1 MQVYYETM
9 FDGPWYECQGPS
21 CEDVKKD
28 LKSKYKRG
36 WHAENAY
43 LKKIYKENIY
53 NSHNIIDEVLNE
65 RITENL
71 KFGSWRG
78 YSTFG
83 VQEAILRN
91 INSYI
96 NKKIYANITL
106 KKKLTPFIVHYL
118 YKPGGV
124 RTKQLKQDFESK
136 QSTS

>member
-9 FDGPWYECQGPS
+9 FDGPWYECKGPS
-21 CEDVKKD
+21 FMDVRKD

-36 WHAENAY
+36 YHAENKY
-43 LKKIYKENIY
+43 LRNIYIENKFNSHQIIDDVLDKKI
-53 NSHNIIDEVLNE
+53 
-65 RITENL
+65 TESL

-78 YSTFG
+78 YATFG
-83 VQEAILRN
+83 IQEAILRN

-106 KKKLTPFIVHYL
+106 QKKLTPLLRHYL
-118 YKPGGV
+118 YKPGGI
-124 RTKQLKQDFESK
+124 RTIQLKKDFESK

>member
-21 CEDVKKD
+21 FTDVRKD

-36 WHAENAY
+36 YHAENDY
-43 LKKIYKENIY
+43 LKKIYIENIFD
-53 NSHNIIDEVLNE
+53 SHKIIDNVLDE
-65 RITENL
+65 KITENL

-106 KKKLTPFIVHYL
+106 QKKLTPLVRHYL
-118 YKPGGV
+118 YKPGGI
-124 RTKQLKQDFESK
+124 RTIQLKKDFESK

>member
-9 FDGPWYECQGPS
+9 FDGPWYECEGPS
-21 CEDVKKD
+21 FMDVRKD

-36 WHAENAY
+36 YHAENKY
-43 LKKIYKENIY
+43 LRNIYIENKFNSHQIIDDVLDKKI
-53 NSHNIIDEVLNE
+53 
-65 RITENL
+65 TESL

-78 YSTFG
+78 YATFG
-83 VQEAILRN
+83 IQEAILRN

-106 KKKLTPFIVHYL
+106 QKKLTPLLRHYL
-118 YKPGGV
+118 YKPGGI
-124 RTKQLKQDFESK
+124 RTIQLKKDFESK

>member
-1 MQVYYETM
+1 MQVYYKTM
-9 FDGPWYECQGPS
+9 FDGPWYECEGPS
-21 CEDVKKD
+21 YFDVRKD

-36 WHAENAY
+36 YHAENDY
-43 LKKIYKENIY
+43 LKKIYIENIFD
-53 NSHNIIDEVLNE
+53 SHKIIDNVLDE
-65 RITENL
+65 KITENL

-78 YSTFG
+78 YATFG

-106 KKKLTPFIVHYL
+106 QKKLTPLVRHYL
-118 YKPGGV
+118 YKPGGI
-124 RTKQLKQDFESK
+124 RTIQLKKHFESK